1 MDIRLKAIKADHPV
15 WESVVT
21 MLSPR
26 DSPAFNV
33 QFQTSDN
40 AAVDQKSLEIRVPL
54 FTGLKSVWAF
64 SDVSLRN
71 FLVLPS
77 RLGIVGCSTVHSLWM
92 V

>member
-1 MDIRLKAIKADHPV
+1 MYTCMHLLDLTLCSI
-15 WESVVT
+15 
-21 MLSPR
+21 
-26 DSPAFNV
+26 
-33 QFQTSDN
+33 

-92 V
+92 VSQCLAEIEKHKGS